1 MDGGANQ
8 EPVDLT
14 AMMAQSRPGLAR
26 SAAHNR
32 EQRGWAQQVLRRLTV
47 EVAARAVVVRALRFC
62 RRRAFTFGCR
72 SLSHLAPRTWLGRFR
87 TTIGGLTPSQAR
99 AEQRTN

>member
-1 MDGGANQ
+1 VDGGANQ

-47 EVAARAVVVRALRFC
+47 EVAPVPLLSEHCASVA
-62 RRRAFTFGCR
+62 GGH
-72 SLSHLAPRTWLGRFR
+72 SHLAAGLCLTWHPGHGLAGSGPR
-87 TTIGGLTPSQAR
+87 
-99 AEQRTN
+99 